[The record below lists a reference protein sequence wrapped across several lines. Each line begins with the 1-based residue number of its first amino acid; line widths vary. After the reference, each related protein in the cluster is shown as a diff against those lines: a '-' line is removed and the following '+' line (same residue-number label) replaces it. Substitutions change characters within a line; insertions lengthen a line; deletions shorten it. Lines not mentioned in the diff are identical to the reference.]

1 MEFEVAQIDWQ
12 SNAGR
17 LLDRFLAA
25 LPVQPCLE
33 ITIFGSAPLQLLV
46 DGAFLS
52 ADVDLFVSE
61 EFLPV
66 LEQFI
71 RDQGLGQGQTDLY
84 IQVSHPIAFRSTI
97 DWPLRAVQV
106 ERAGHI
112 LRFVHPWDVLVSKLQ
127 RLEEKDIDAFRLVIQ
142 KTGHPTE
149 AEFLLH
155 LQKAVDLYRPRFDE
169 ETQRGDMLLNTQI
182 LWNELWKR
190 PIDPRVE
197 IIRPSLLKTAAAHAN
212 YDPTLK
218 AKLGAIG
225 GNRADSI

>member
-33 ITIFGSAPLQLLV
+33 ITVFGSAPLQLLV

-61 EFLPV
+61 EFLAV

-71 RDQGLGQGQTDLY
+71 RDQGLG
-84 IQVSHPIAFRSTI
+84 H
-97 DWPLRAVQV
+97 
-106 ERAGHI
+106 
-112 LRFVHPWDVLVSKLQ
+112 
-127 RLEEKDIDAFRLVIQ
+127 
-142 KTGHPTE
+142 
-149 AEFLLH
+149 
-155 LQKAVDLYRPRFDE
+155 
-169 ETQRGDMLLNTQI
+169 
-182 LWNELWKR
+182 
-190 PIDPRVE
+190 
-197 IIRPSLLKTAAAHAN
+197 
-212 YDPTLK
+212 DPTLK
-218 AKLGAIG
+218 SKLAALG